1 MVDEKEVEGETL
13 TAGDDGEKGDTP
25 ISGNEVEGETPV
37 VSGVGV
43 GETPVESDEG
53 ETLVH
58 GGLDGET
65 PIVFTEGETPI
76 VKNSEG
82 ETPIVF
88 AEGETP
94 VVKNSEGETP
104 SEVAEGETPMNIEV
118 QEPDGGGL
126 TEIVDLVNVPEDE
139 DTPIKNREA
148 RRMARRSLVDEAD
161 EPTHPRRLEF
171 RAPGVVVEM
180 EDETPGSGNE
190 LKDAEER
197 RLAAERKRKGKHA
210 ATIPPKRSRK
220 APSVE
225 RVKEPLTAAT
235 KVPYAKEFKGPS
247 PDSEPKEEEDEEQEE
262 ELNYKRA
269 EVWITK
275 KLLKEMGEFDNP
287 RRAQTYKER
296 SAPGKLAKSGKQ
308 YDPKALREIESD
320 KEFLKYISAIGFEW
334 LMNHS
339 TAEVPTTLARE
350 FFSTFRLK
358 STTDLDADSIT
369 FRLFNEEYE
378 MSIR

>member
-13 TAGDDGEKGDTP
+13 TAGDDGEKRDTP

-37 VSGVGV
+37 VSGVGE

-58 GGLDGET
+58 GGLEGET

-76 VKNSEG
+76 VKNYEG
-82 ETPIVF
+82 ET
-88 AEGETP
+88 
-94 VVKNSEGETP
+94 
-104 SEVAEGETPMNIEV
+104 
-118 QEPDGGGL
+118 L
-126 TEIVDLVNVPEDE
+126 
-139 DTPIKNREA
+139 RA

-171 RAPGVVVEM
+171 RAPGAGVEM
-180 EDETPGSGNE
+180 ENETPGSGNE

-225 RVKEPLTAAT
+225 RVEEPLTAAT

-262 ELNYKRA
+262 ELNYERA

-308 YDPKALREIESD
+308 YDPKALRELSRARN
-320 KEFLKYISAIGFEW
+320 SS
-334 LMNHS
+334 S
-339 TAEVPTTLARE
+339 TSVL
-350 FFSTFRLK
+350 
-358 STTDLDADSIT
+358 
-369 FRLFNEEYE
+369 
-378 MSIR
+378 